1 VNNSM
6 EIERIARAVGR
17 DIREDIVQR
26 FDINIYSDDLTEK
39 QEEDI
44 YEISLILDTRL
55 TLAIEEAVRNFQKA
69 IDINS

>member
-1 VNNSM
+1 MNNSM